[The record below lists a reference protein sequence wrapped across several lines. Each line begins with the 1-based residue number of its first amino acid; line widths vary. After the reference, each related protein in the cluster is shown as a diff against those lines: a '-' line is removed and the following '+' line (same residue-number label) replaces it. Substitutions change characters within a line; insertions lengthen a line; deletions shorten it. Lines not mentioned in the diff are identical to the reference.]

1 MAKITGKYEA
11 MFIVN
16 PKIGEEGIA
25 AVVEKFKTLIEANGT
40 LTKMDDWGKRRLAY
54 EIDDQ
59 TEGYYTVA
67 QFESP
72 AAFPAELD
80 RVFKI
85 TDGIMRS
92 MITSQDEE

>member
-16 PKIGEEGIA
+16 PKIGEEGITA
-25 AVVEKFKTLIEANGT
+25 IVEKFKALIEANGT

-59 TEGYYTVA
+59 TEGYYTVTE
-67 QFESP
+67 FESP

-92 MITSQDEE
+92 MIIAQDEE